1 MILFVSYR
9 QQVKMHIM
17 YESEDIFYVDL
28 TTKSQNIS
36 VRDALIDL
44 ELADVGVNSML
55 NESIVRDRAKQIV
68 HTLVSR

>member
-44 ELADVGVNSML
+44 ELADVGDNSML

-68 HTLVSR
+68 HTLVS

>member
-1 MILFVSYR
+1 
-9 QQVKMHIM
+9 MHIM